1 MTNRTVAVLSAGF
14 VGRPASSRVIPRKAR
29 IIGIA
34 EGNIIATIMTTR
46 SAKKSTRSDDTIV
59 DGAIRAIRKSEDV
72 HVAYQAAATTRATA
86 AATGIVTRRSRIA
99 GPWPVA
105 SPIRPRVTIVVA

>member
-1 MTNRTVAVLSAGF
+1 TSQGAAGTKVTTEADTHGPVVVPVAPMSPSAINPKTAATPNAPQTRKYGMTNRTVAVLSAGF

-46 SAKKSTRSDDTIV
+46 RAKKRTRSDAKIV
-59 DGAIRAIRKSEDV
+59 DGANR
-72 HVAYQAAATTRATA
+72 
-86 AATGIVTRRSRIA
+86 GI
-99 GPWPVA
+99 
-105 SPIRPRVTIVVA
+105 